1 MKMKNLA
8 VGMVLAAGALSFT
21 SCSGGG
27 GGGGGG
33 TGTGSGGST
42 STYGAYQS
50 PYITATQFVNSL
62 NDVDGTSG
70 LDASDIVLYE
80 DETVRSTWDT
90 EDWFVIYDGL
100 RSEYKAVSLQ
110 YIRSIVY
117 YDYYSNNYSAADEF
131 RNIEEDD
138 MFYGDFDGDFYGD
151 DYEDVTFN
159 SYDGYF
165 YGEVTGYQYEDEVE
179 THDVNLL
186 ASEQEELALYN
197 KVSKI
202 SYTYK
207 VSLETATSLAK
218 LGDKVEGM
226 LKKGSDQQELTLED
240 QASLLKDIEGIAG
253 VTLQEVVAAG
263 LDSEKKEEVMKKIS
277 SKMGTTPQQLE
288 DQILPELLGFN

>member
-1 MKMKNLA
+1 MKKLLLA
-8 VGMVLAAGALSFT
+8 MALT
-21 SCSGGG
+21 TTAITLNSCSGGG
-27 GGGGGG
+27 GGGG
-33 TGTGSGGST
+33 GGST

-62 NDVDGTSG
+62 NDVDGTTG
-70 LDASDIVLYE
+70 INASEVTLFE
-80 DETVRSTWDT
+80 DETVRSTWDS
-90 EDWFVIYDGL
+90 EEWFVIYDGL
-100 RSEYKAVSLQ
+100 RGEYKAVSLQ

-117 YDYYSNNYSAADEF
+117 YDYYSNNYAAADEF

-138 MFYGDFDGDFYGD
+138 MYYGNYDGDAYGE
-151 DYEDVTFN
+151 DYEDVSYN

-179 THDVNLL
+179 THDVNLI
-186 ASEQEELALYN
+186 ASEKEELALYN

-226 LKKGSDQQELTLED
+226 LKKGAAQEELTAED
-240 QASLLKDIEGIAG
+240 QAALMSDLENITG
-253 VTLQEVVAAG
+253 VTLEEVVAAEF
-263 LDSEKKEEVMKKIS
+263 DNQKKDEVMKKIS
-277 SKMGTTPQQLE
+277 TKMGTTPQQLE
-288 DQILPELLGFN
+288 DEILPQLLGIQ

>member
-1 MKMKNLA
+1 MKKLLLA
-8 VGMVLAAGALSFT
+8 MALT
-21 SCSGGG
+21 TTAITLNSCSGGG
-27 GGGGGG
+27 GGGG
-33 TGTGSGGST
+33 GGST

-62 NDVDGTSG
+62 NDVDGTTG
-70 LDASDIVLYE
+70 VNASEVTLFE
-80 DETVRSTWDT
+80 DETVRSTWDS
-90 EDWFVIYDGL
+90 EEWFVIYDGL
-100 RSEYKAVSLQ
+100 RGEYKAVSLQ

-117 YDYYSNNYSAADEF
+117 YDYYSNNYAAADEF

-138 MFYGDFDGDFYGD
+138 MYYGNYDGDAYGE
-151 DYEDVTFN
+151 DYEDVSYN

-179 THDVNLL
+179 THDVNLI
-186 ASEQEELALYN
+186 ASEKEELALYN

-226 LKKGSDQQELTLED
+226 LKKGAAQEELTAED
-240 QASLLKDIEGIAG
+240 QAALMSDLENITG
-253 VTLQEVVAAG
+253 VTLEEVVAAEF
-263 LDSEKKEEVMKKIS
+263 DNQKKDEVMKKIS
-277 SKMGTTPQQLE
+277 TKMGTTPQQLE
-288 DQILPELLGFN
+288 DEILPQLLGIQ